1 LTYFV
6 IEMNKST
13 GSGVRKLCL
22 LGSTGSIGEQTLE
35 VVRAMPDRF
44 QVVGL
49 SAQRNVAR
57 LAEQALEFRPQRVV
71 LTDEAGYGE
80 LRDRLTDTGIEVAS
94 GADAL
99 ADLAALPEADLVLT
113 AVVGFAGLKPTLAAI
128 DAGKDIA
135 IANKETLVVAGE
147 YVMEAVRRRGI
158 HLLPVDSEHSALFQC
173 LAGEPADRVTRMVLT
188 ASGGPFRGWDREQ
201 LAAVS
206 PAQALKHPRWNMG
219 AKISI
224 DSATLMNK
232 GLEVIEAGRLFGLPP
247 ERIEVVVH
255 PESIIHSFVE
265 FADGSIK
272 AQLGL
277 PDMRLPIQYALC
289 WPDRSPNPFPRYD
302 FTRPITF
309 HFEPPDRQVFQSLDL
324 AYAALSS
331 GGDRPCVLNAANEIA
346 VEAFLSNRIRFLH
359 IYDCIEFA
367 LNTLATQSAID
378 PDSLC
383 ARDAE
388 TRRWVSQY
396 IDQLN

>member
-1 LTYFV
+1 MAKAGAKIIAFRIHWIQSAVRSKGDLTYFV

-13 GSGVRKLCL
+13 GPGVRKLCL

-49 SAQRNVAR
+49 SAQRNITR

-80 LRDRLTDTGIEVAS
+80 LRDRLAGTGIEVAS

-147 YVMEAVRRRGI
+147 YVMEAARRRGI
-158 HLLPVDSEHSALFQC
+158 HLLPVVSDHSALVQC
-173 LAGEPADRVTRMVLT
+173 LAGEPAGRVTRMVLT

-232 GLEVIEAGRLFGLPP
+232 GLEVIEAGRLLVCLP
-247 ERIEVVVH
+247 
-255 PESIIHSFVE
+255 S
-265 FADGSIK
+265 
-272 AQLGL
+272 
-277 PDMRLPIQYALC
+277 ALKS
-289 WPDRSPNPFPRYD
+289 WFIPNPSFIRSSSLPTAASKPNWGCPICVCPSS
-302 FTRPITF
+302 TRSAGPTARPTLF
-309 HFEPPDRQVFQSLDL
+309 L
-324 AYAALSS
+324 ATTLR
-331 GGDRPCVLNAANEIA
+331 DRPLFTLNRQTGRSSSRSTW
-346 VEAFLSNRIRFLH
+346 LMPH
-359 IYDCIEFA
+359 
-367 LNTLATQSAID
+367 
-378 PDSLC
+378 
-383 ARDAE
+383 
-388 TRRWVSQY
+388 
-396 IDQLN
+396 